1 MRTIFLLI
9 SLILFTN
16 CQTTKSIRFSQ
27 KENEI
32 VTNQNLKTFLA
43 NTKNPKIVL
52 RVPYTSKEVT
62 ENDKNTYLYN
72 AIEHEFLKNG
82 FIVRDRQLFNQI
94 IANSENNLNYEVLKQ
109 KSDTELI
116 IELSQ
121 LRDDIIY
128 ETNQYYDGNNK
139 IKVEKDIFHKKAGA
153 MVEFKVIIVKNN
165 EYAGVYKFHYSPCS
179 VEPCV
184 ISLSIKDYEKLRK
197 AQSKSEPIPVEIVN
211 NDVMEDFIRRA
222 TQQLINE
229 MRK

>member
-94 IANSENNLNYEVLKQ
+94 IANSENNLLP
-109 KSDTELI
+109 
-116 IELSQ
+116 
-121 LRDDIIY
+121 
-128 ETNQYYDGNNK
+128 
-139 IKVEKDIFHKKAGA
+139 A
-153 MVEFKVIIVKNN
+153 
-165 EYAGVYKFHYSPCS
+165 
-179 VEPCV
+179 
-184 ISLSIKDYEKLRK
+184 
-197 AQSKSEPIPVEIVN
+197 
-211 NDVMEDFIRRA
+211 RRFE
-222 TQQLINE
+222 Q
-229 MRK
+229 